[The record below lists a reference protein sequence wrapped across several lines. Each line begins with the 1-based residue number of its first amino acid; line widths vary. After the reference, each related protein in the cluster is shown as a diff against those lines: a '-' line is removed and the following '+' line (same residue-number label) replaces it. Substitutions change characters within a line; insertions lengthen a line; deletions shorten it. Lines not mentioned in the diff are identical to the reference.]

1 MAGAHC
7 ATTLSLLTP
16 SINPTVT
23 RTKARVSASLPT
35 PPPPLPFPKPTKR
48 KNYLRPKILK
58 TLTKPPTNPLI
69 PVVSPETK
77 IENPDFDSPTA
88 ETSAT
93 VSPET
98 ENIDF
103 ESPTDETSADTG
115 EAVEV
120 EEFTATETSAT
131 AAGDFYRD
139 GIVGKFS
146 ARSVLKYGAYFI
158 GLFVFQTICTVW
170 ILGNANS
177 DAVKD
182 VDLDSSDSNNRK
194 QNSSDNIEKRLF
206 GSDSELEKK
215 IEEIRAMAREARR
228 SEANVKSGKEGGE
241 DDEIDEESVVSKRR
255 IGIEKEIGA
264 KLSKLQKRLNSNS
277 NLAYVDKLGKA
288 NKVEDRVDRD
298 NSDSKEADGTLMFK
312 KKLKFKSPSTKLRNG
327 PKGFGGTRDRTS
339 NVANGKKSDLTSVA
353 TTIGVN
359 GSVGGDNG
367 VELLEFEEKG
377 DREDSDFPDNGTWE
391 EDDERKSCVQES
403 LSDLG
408 NAERRNG
415 VAQKTNSERSSV
427 EVEKLQQSI
436 RLETQQSQKF
446 TNGNDGTT
454 LTSDKHA
461 VSSIN
466 GSSKHREVGNESL
479 ANKFREKRPNIET
492 DFWWLRLPYVLAV
505 VMRRGSD
512 REEQGALYTLKSAS
526 SAQEQINSY
535 TVAFEDRVDAN
546 NFCFLLESFFE
557 DLGDFSADIV
567 PISIK
572 ELHEAIKANAMKVI
586 VVKKRQLQLYAGQPF
601 ADVETALR
609 SLVEGD

>member
-1 MAGAHC
+1 M
-7 ATTLSLLTP
+7 
-16 SINPTVT
+16 
-23 RTKARVSASLPT
+23 
-35 PPPPLPFPKPTKR
+35 
-48 KNYLRPKILK
+48 
-58 TLTKPPTNPLI
+58 
-69 PVVSPETK
+69 SPETK

-93 VSPET
+93 VSPKT

-415 VAQKTNSERSSV
+415 VVQKTNSERSSV

-512 REEQGALYTLKSAS
+512 HEEQGGLYTLKSAS

>member
-93 VSPET
+93 VSPKT

-415 VAQKTNSERSSV
+415 NVA
-427 EVEKLQQSI
+427 
-436 RLETQQSQKF
+436 
-446 TNGNDGTT
+446 
-454 LTSDKHA
+454 
-461 VSSIN
+461 
-466 GSSKHREVGNESL
+466 
-479 ANKFREKRPNIET
+479 
-492 DFWWLRLPYVLAV
+492 
-505 VMRRGSD
+505 
-512 REEQGALYTLKSAS
+512 
-526 SAQEQINSY
+526 
-535 TVAFEDRVDAN
+535 
-546 NFCFLLESFFE
+546 
-557 DLGDFSADIV
+557 
-567 PISIK
+567 
-572 ELHEAIKANAMKVI
+572 
-586 VVKKRQLQLYAGQPF
+586 
-601 ADVETALR
+601 
-609 SLVEGD
+609 

>member
-1 MAGAHC
+1 M
-7 ATTLSLLTP
+7 
-16 SINPTVT
+16 
-23 RTKARVSASLPT
+23 
-35 PPPPLPFPKPTKR
+35 
-48 KNYLRPKILK
+48 
-58 TLTKPPTNPLI
+58 
-69 PVVSPETK
+69 SPETK

-93 VSPET
+93 VSPKT

-255 IGIEKEIGA
+255 IAIEKEIGA

-415 VAQKTNSERSSV
+415 VVQKTNSERSSV

-512 REEQGALYTLKSAS
+512 HEEQGGLYTLKSAS
-526 SAQEQINSY
+526 SAQERINSY

>member
-1 MAGAHC
+1 M
-7 ATTLSLLTP
+7 
-16 SINPTVT
+16 
-23 RTKARVSASLPT
+23 
-35 PPPPLPFPKPTKR
+35 
-48 KNYLRPKILK
+48 
-58 TLTKPPTNPLI
+58 
-69 PVVSPETK
+69 SPETK

-88 ETSAT
+88 ETPAT

-415 VAQKTNSERSSV
+415 VVQKTNSERSSV

-512 REEQGALYTLKSAS
+512 HEEQGGLYTLKSAS
-526 SAQEQINSY
+526 SAQERINSY